1 MNTSLETSAAQ
12 PPPCTVTA
20 LFTLFSTIG
29 LSSFG
34 GGVSGWM
41 HRALVERRAWLTE
54 TEFAAALALARIMPG
69 ASVVNLAVLIGHRL
83 MGLTGS
89 IVAVLGVLAGPIL
102 MVIALAVLY
111 RRFAGA
117 VALDTVLAGAAAA
130 AVGMLFSMGLNSA
143 GRIVRA
149 CLASPRRSYPGVGSI
164 VIVVAMFV
172 LVGVLRLPTVPV
184 VLSLAPCSLVLALWA
199 RRGLDQRA
207 ATPWIAK
214 RWPRS

>member
-20 LFTLFSTIG
+20 LFTLFSMIS

-41 HRALVERRAWLTE
+41 HRAVVERRAWLTE

-83 MGLTGS
+83 MGVIGAV
-89 IVAVLGVLAGPIL
+89 VAVLGVLAGPALI
-102 MVIALAVLY
+102 VVALAELY
-111 RRFAGA
+111 RRFGDAA
-117 VALDTVLAGAAAA
+117 ILNTVLAGAAAA

-143 GRIVRA
+143 SRIVRTG
-149 CLASPRRSYPGVGSI
+149 LASTRRVAPGVGLIAI
-164 VIVVAMFV
+164 VAAMFV

-184 VLSLAPCSLVLALWA
+184 VLIFAPCSIALATWA
-199 RRGLDQRA
+199 GPGASIKGRRRHG
-207 ATPWIAK
+207 
-214 RWPRS
+214 